1 MALKRHF
8 LLAAVVWAFC
18 GVMIALCVAFGVA
31 FDRRYGAIET
41 IAAIIPQATVLG
53 VVLVAAFTRKS
64 LRPPNYP
71 RIEHLRIARKYRA
84 GGSSAQMGISPL
96 HLKG

>member
-1 MALKRHF
+1 VALKRHF

-18 GVMIALCVAFGVA
+18 GVMIALCVA

-71 RIEHLRIARKYRA
+71 RIEHLRIARKYHA
-84 GGSSAQMGISPL
+84 GGSSAQMGIYPM